1 MPEDYVNL
9 EEAAAFEGISYNT
22 LKKRVQR
29 NPRAYKTQQTASA
42 KNGKPQVLV
51 AVSSLSPKGRRA
63 WRATRKV
70 DGGEVIMEKRTDAAP
85 WYVDADLNHY
95 I

>member
-1 MPEDYVNL
+1 MVPTDYVNL
-9 EEAAAFEGISYNT
+9 EDAAVFEGLSYDT

-29 NPRAYKTQQTASA
+29 NPRAYKTQQTGQA

-70 DGGEVIMEKRTDAAP
+70 DGGEIIVEKRADAAP
-85 WYVDADLNHY
+85 W
-95 I
+95 